1 MVDQANTFQHYLL
14 GLFAVANN
22 IPAIAPFLALV
33 GGLTAVQSLRI
44 TAVASFSAFLIMVIS
59 MLAGAGVLAFFGI
72 SISAFQI
79 AGGILL
85 GGTGMS
91 MLSSKSTSGVG
102 EKSVASSAD
111 QESALLSQAIVPIA
125 MPLTAGA
132 GTIST
137 VTLFSESAA
146 RTGTTLELFLAIS
159 VMSVVI
165 FMIFHYAISLIK
177 ILGQT
182 GMSVLIK
189 VMGLF
194 TLAIGVQFI
203 VSGVSTIYRSLIS

>member
-14 GLFAVANN
+14 GLIAVANN

-44 TAVASFSAFLIMVIS
+44 TAVASLSAFLIMIIS
-59 MLAGAGVLAFFGI
+59 MLAGAGVLEFFGI

-91 MLSSKSTSGVG
+91 MLSAKSTS
-102 EKSVASSAD
+102 SVAGKEVAPSAD
-111 QESALLSQAIVPIA
+111 QESALISQAIVPIA

-137 VTLFSESAA
+137 VTVFSESAA
-146 RTGTTLELFLAIS
+146 RSGTTMELFLAIS
-159 VMSVVI
+159 VMSVLI
-165 FMIFHYAISLIK
+165 FFIFHYAISLIR

-203 VSGVSTIYRSLIS
+203 VSGVSTIYRGLIT

>member
-59 MLAGAGVLAFFGI
+59 MLAGAGVLSFFGI

-91 MLSSKSTSGVG
+91 MLSAKSTSGVG
-102 EKSVASSAD
+102 EKSVASSTD

-159 VMSVVI
+159 AMSVII
-165 FMIFHYAISLIK
+165 FLIFHYAISLIK

-203 VSGVSTIYRSLIS
+203 VSGVSTIYRGLVS

>member
-44 TAVASFSAFLIMVIS
+44 TAVASFSAFLIMVVS

-137 VTLFSESAA
+137 VTLFSESAT

-165 FMIFHYAISLIK
+165 FLIFHYAISLIK

-203 VSGVSTIYRSLIS
+203 VSGVSTIYRGLIA

>member
-1 MVDQANTFQHYLL
+1 MDPSNSFQHYLL
-14 GLFAVANN
+14 GLVAVANN

-33 GGLTAVQSLRI
+33 GGLSAAESLRVTI
-44 TAVASFSAFLIMVIS
+44 VASFSAFVIMVVS

-91 MLSSKSTSGVG
+91 MLSAKSTS
-102 EKSVASSAD
+102 SVTGKEVAPSAD
-111 QESALLSQAIVPIA
+111 QDSALISQAIVPIA

-137 VTLFSESAA
+137 VTVFSESAA
-146 RTGTTLELFLAIS
+146 RSGTTMELFVAIS
-159 VMSVVI
+159 VMSVLI
-165 FMIFHYAISLIK
+165 FLIFHYAISLIR

-203 VSGVSTIYRSLIS
+203 VSGVSTIYRGLIT

>member
-1 MVDQANTFQHYLL
+1 MDQANTFQHYLL
-14 GLFAVANN
+14 GLLAVANN

-44 TAVASFSAFLIMVIS
+44 TAVASLSAFLIMVIS

-137 VTLFSESAA
+137 VTVFSESAA

-159 VMSVVI
+159 VMSIVI
-165 FMIFHYAISLIK
+165 FLIFHYAISLIK

-203 VSGVSTIYRSLIS
+203 ISGVSTIYRGLIA

>member
-1 MVDQANTFQHYLL
+1 
-14 GLFAVANN
+14 
-22 IPAIAPFLALV
+22 
-33 GGLTAVQSLRI
+33 
-44 TAVASFSAFLIMVIS
+44 MVIS

-165 FMIFHYAISLIK
+165 FLIFHYAISLIK

-203 VSGVSTIYRSLIS
+203 VSGISTIYRGLVS

>member
-1 MVDQANTFQHYLL
+1 MDQANTFQHYLL
-14 GLFAVANN
+14 GLLAVANN

-44 TAVASFSAFLIMVIS
+44 TAVASLSAFLIMVIS

-91 MLSSKSTSGVG
+91 MLSASSTSGVG
-102 EKSVASSAD
+102 EKSVAPSAD

-165 FMIFHYAISLIK
+165 FLIFHYAISLIK

-203 VSGVSTIYRSLIS
+203 VSGVSTIYRGLIT

>member
-14 GLFAVANN
+14 GLLAVANN

-44 TAVASFSAFLIMVIS
+44 TAVASLSAFLIMVIS

-91 MLSSKSTSGVG
+91 MLSSQTTSGVG
-102 EKSVASSAD
+102 EKSVASSDD

-137 VTLFSESAA
+137 VTVFSESAA

-165 FMIFHYAISLIK
+165 FLIFHYAISLIK

-203 VSGVSTIYRSLIS
+203 ISGVSTIYRGLIA

>member
-44 TAVASFSAFLIMVIS
+44 TAVASFSAFLIMVVS

-137 VTLFSESAA
+137 VTLFSESAT

-165 FMIFHYAISLIK
+165 FLIFHYAISLIK

-182 GMSVLIK
+182 DMSVLIK

-203 VSGVSTIYRSLIS
+203 VSGVSTIYRGLIA

>member
-165 FMIFHYAISLIK
+165 FLIFHYAISLIK

-203 VSGVSTIYRSLIS
+203 VSGVSTIYRGLVS

>member
-165 FMIFHYAISLIK
+165 FLIFHYAISLIK

-203 VSGVSTIYRSLIS
+203 VSGISTIYRGLVS